1 MCRSASLSPYSG
13 VQGNLFPPPV
23 EGVKFRVASSGVA
36 ANLSDVRGALL
47 ILFSLVVAWPHSA
60 LAEARVIKVLPHFL
74 DAKGRHTLGPSLFER
89 DAYQAQLRDNPE
101 QRSALRFDV
110 NWKTPLRLRSSI
122 ITLRLEL
129 RTSKTE
135 PKAPIVLE
143 QRLKGSGLLGA
154 WSQLTLDRKRLEEMG
169 DLVAWRATLWAGDE
183 QLSEARSF
191 LW

>member
-1 MCRSASLSPYSG
+1 M
-13 VQGNLFPPPV
+13 
-23 EGVKFRVASSGVA
+23 
-36 ANLSDVRGALL
+36 RGAVL
-47 ILFSLVVAWPHSA
+47 ILFSLLVAWPHPA

-110 NWKTPLRLRSSI
+110 NWKTPFRLRSST

-129 RTSKTE
+129 RTSRIDPKT
-135 PKAPIVLE
+135 PVVLE
-143 QRLKGSGLLGA
+143 QRVKGSGLAGA

-183 QLSEARSF
+183 QLSEERSF